1 MFYSFD
7 SKRRHRRRRCRHC
20 RRRCRHCRRRCR
32 RCRRRRLET
41 KNVRCLF
48 PR

>member
-20 RRRCRHCRRRCR
+20 RRRCR
-32 RCRRRRLET
+32 RRRLET